1 VSEKVLVD
9 LSSDERVAALC
20 DLSYRAGLKAG
31 WNYCTNDDQDGFAR
45 ILESARGAVA
55 VLAEHRQK
63 GTPAAPA
70 APAAP
75 VGEIVHWSN
84 GGRTLKFVRM
94 DFEAYPEGTKLYV
107 EPVAHPD
114 ARALVEALAEI
125 AAMEPEPGEPGSF
138 MDDADFR
145 YLKCLRKMQRI
156 ARAAIDAALAG
167 KGATK

>member
-1 VSEKVLVD
+1 MTQFNVPKGWALVPMEATPEMEQAVEKYWNERRFKS
-9 LSSDERVAALC
+9 LSADPRTWQGVYAAM
-20 DLSYRAGLKAG
+20 
-31 WNYCTNDDQDGFAR
+31 
-45 ILESARGAVA
+45 
-55 VLAEHRQK
+55 LA
-63 GTPAAPA
+63 AAPA
-70 APAAP
+70 APVARAEP

-156 ARAAIDAALAG
+156 ARAAIEVDMAA
-167 KGATK
+167 KGGGE